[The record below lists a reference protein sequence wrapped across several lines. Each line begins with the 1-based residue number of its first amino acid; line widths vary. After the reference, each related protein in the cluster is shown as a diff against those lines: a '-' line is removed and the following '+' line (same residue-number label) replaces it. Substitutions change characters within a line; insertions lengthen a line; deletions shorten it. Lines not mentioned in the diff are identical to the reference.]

1 MEVVVACL
9 QGGDHE
15 AWAEFIRRF
24 NPLITAIAARAAR
37 KWGVTSRP
45 VLDELVQDVY
55 LKLCAERATLL
66 KRFDPGCPGS
76 IYSYLKVFTSNTVH
90 DHFRSLRTKKRGGQ
104 ITTTLTAE
112 IESVVESNSPLSS
125 PRAIEISILFREI
138 DTLLR
143 RMETGPTGDRDRR
156 IFWLYYRVG
165 LTSAAISQTAGVGL
179 NTKGVESTILRLTRR
194 VRTHMTENA
203 IRGKT
208 AIVDNSPKKGN
219 AFVDPF

>member
-1 MEVVVACL
+1 MDVVVACL
-9 QGGDHE
+9 HGGDHA

-37 KWGVTSRP
+37 KWGVASRP
-45 VLDELVQDVY
+45 VLDDLVQDVY

-66 KRFDPGCPGS
+66 KKFDPACSGS
-76 IYSYLKVFTSNTVH
+76 IYGFLKVFTSNTVH
-90 DHFRSLRTKKRGGQ
+90 DHFRSLGTKKRGGQ
-104 ITTTLTAE
+104 ITTALTVE
-112 IESVVESNSPLSS
+112 IESVVESNSDLSS
-125 PRAIEISILFREI
+125 PQAIEISILFREI
-138 DTLLR
+138 DAFLR
-143 RMETGPTGDRDRR
+143 RNETGPTGDRDRR

-165 LTSAAISQTAGVGL
+165 LTCAAISQTTGVGL

-208 AIVDNSPKKGN
+208 AIVDDSLKKGN